1 VTRQYIARLERAGVI
16 KKVARGEYPASTLA
30 EIAAF
35 RAGDPLPGEESPA
48 GLTHERTLLVRA
60 QREKAELDLAERRGE
75 LQSRAENEAKAAA
88 LATDTRK
95 RLLAVPDRVAGRFGL
110 PREVIEGIA
119 VSNAASSSAGATNN
133 ANARSGSM
141 AIRGAN
147 GRKARPAP
155 AMASRDGYGT
165 ASSSA
170 RLVRTTAASSST
182 RIHSN
187 IVICTSSRN
196 FGAR

>member
-1 VTRQYIARLERAGVI
+1 MKQSAGKMKLPRRAPENWLSRPGSRSSSGH
-16 KKVARGEYPASTLA
+16 AASELSK
-30 EIAAF
+30 ILAF
-35 RAGDPLPGEESPA
+35 RAGEPLPGEESPV

-119 VSNAASSSAGATNN
+119 EE
-133 ANARSGSM
+133 
-141 AIRGAN
+141 IRDA
-147 GRKARPAP
+147 
-155 AMASRDGYGT
+155 
-165 ASSSA
+165 
-170 RLVRTTAASSST
+170 LVELST
-182 RIHSN
+182 M
-187 IVICTSSRN
+187 
-196 FGAR
+196 GEP